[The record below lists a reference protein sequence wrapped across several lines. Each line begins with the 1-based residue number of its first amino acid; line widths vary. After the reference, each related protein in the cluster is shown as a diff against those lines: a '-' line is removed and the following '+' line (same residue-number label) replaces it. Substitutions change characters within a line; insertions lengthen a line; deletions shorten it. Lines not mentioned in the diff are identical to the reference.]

1 MLPDIGLIVA
11 AYVITRLTAMLGQP
25 NAETN
30 PVAKVFCVIAIL
42 ITLVSVADLVS
53 HGMSFPST

>member
-1 MLPDIGLIVA
+1 
-11 AYVITRLTAMLGQP
+11 VITRLTAMLGQP

-53 HGMSFPST
+53 HGMSFPPT